1 MSGTEN
7 HPSSPA
13 NLIVAA
19 KMTFWEISTIKNKGR
34 GGKVNVT
41 QKEKSSTKTKEFEH
55 AFEESTE
62 NYQLFLRGILKA
74 HGLEDQFE
82 ISDSSK
88 CPFRAII
95 PPQRAE
101 KYAINYDNLGEFY
114 RLVKAINDMARP
126 PLYLNILVDFKDIQA
141 NLKKATQ
148 RPSGQAGFIG
158 PADEGPTIDHNLS
171 DEEDMTS
178 TDREIAACRK
188 LLEDRWGN
196 DHDKSY
202 TFVSADPPEAIP
214 LTPLMMGDWAVS
226 LYENQSSIHSPSPA
240 LLAAWR
246 KKKERILDPERA
258 AAEPTAPSTPSTV
271 VPTSD
276 PLSQVSSMLQSIERL
291 VTVTAGRSD
300 SCGPPATPTRPS
312 TPIHGVMV
320 APPGSP
326 AVNTPSKLH
335 RFLEWMS
342 VKGGIPEALTL
353 EPLLHQEKLGPDVLD
368 MVAIDDLKNL
378 GISTGDALR
387 LRKEAPIWWKSAEAK
402 KRPRAETN
410 EGMWERTHRERSI
423 DSVPPQD
430 EDLSTRT
437 TRMAKIRFHVKFLDE
452 EGRVVGSHRRYGL
465 RMEPVEGTPPPEN
478 PRERVEFW
486 SEELGDWYPVPRDR
500 IPIYV
505 EDVIMGL
512 AGEDM

>member
-74 HGLEDQFE
+74 YGLEDQFKS
-82 ISDSSK
+82 SDSSK
-88 CPFRAII
+88 CPFRAIT

-101 KYAINYDNLGEFY
+101 KYAINYNNLGEFY

-158 PADEGPTIDHNLS
+158 PADEGPTINHNLS

-188 LLEDRWGN
+188 LLKDRWGN

-214 LTPLMMGDWAVS
+214 LTPLMMGDWAIS
-226 LYENQSSIHSPSPA
+226 LYKNQSSVHSPSPA

-246 KKKERILDPERA
+246 KKKERILDPERL
-258 AAEPTAPSTPSTV
+258 AAEPTAPSTPATV
-271 VPTSD
+271 VPISD
-276 PLSQVSSMLQSIERL
+276 PLSQVS
-291 VTVTAGRSD
+291 T
-300 SCGPPATPTRPS
+300 TPTRPS

-320 APPGSP
+320 APPGPP

-353 EPLLHQEKLGPDVLD
+353 KPLLHQEKLGPDVLD
-368 MVAIDDLKNL
+368 IVAIDNLKNL

-402 KRPRAETN
+402 KHPRAETN
-410 EGMWERTHRERSI
+410 EGMW
-423 DSVPPQD
+423 
-430 EDLSTRT
+430 
-437 TRMAKIRFHVKFLDE
+437 
-452 EGRVVGSHRRYGL
+452 
-465 RMEPVEGTPPPEN
+465 
-478 PRERVEFW
+478 
-486 SEELGDWYPVPRDR
+486 
-500 IPIYV
+500 
-505 EDVIMGL
+505 
-512 AGEDM
+512 